1 MGTLTTNERKA
12 LDELF
17 TAMQEKRNFLD
28 KIRSSRKEMLKIF
41 KYLAKSQKT
50 ISKHY

>member
-17 TAMQEKRNFLD
+17 TDMRKKRNFLE
-28 KIRSSRKEMLKIF
+28 KIRDSREGMLKIF
-41 KYLAKSQKT
+41 KFLTKTQKT
-50 ISKHY
+50 ISKQY

>member
-17 TAMQEKRNFLD
+17 TAMQEKRNFLQ
-28 KIRSSRKEMLKIF
+28 KIRSSRKEMMKIF
-41 KYLAKSQKT
+41 KFITKTQKT
-50 ISKHY
+50 ITKQY